1 MPTGLLSHS
10 ITRGGRTQSWSQ
22 SLKSSTKTTNLALH
36 YYSLLCTDEK
46 PTANCNCRLVAAIP
60 QIPYPTRSS
69 VQLGYQG
76 GIESWI
82 ARAEWNANFGRSS
95 IDPGDSKHMVIVAS
109 GLRKYK
115 CFFEI
120 ALHSNLSVAVCA
132 TTNLFLSNAGTS
144 SSKRLN
150 AFKQNSR
157 GSFSFRFSR
166 NGYKKNA

>member
-46 PTANCNCRLVAAIP
+46 PTANCNSRLVAAIP
-60 QIPYPTRSS
+60 QISYPTRSS

-82 ARAEWNANFGRSS
+82 ARTEWNANFGRSS

-115 CFFEI
+115 YFFRDCFALEFVGGSVCNYEPFPVECRDFLEQAFECI
-120 ALHSNLSVAVCA
+120 
-132 TTNLFLSNAGTS
+132 
-144 SSKRLN
+144 
-150 AFKQNSR
+150 
-157 GSFSFRFSR
+157 
-166 NGYKKNA
+166 